1 MLFAVALADPDD
13 PNACDPSTGVPPNI
27 AAPDRELLRL
37 PGVAEATL
45 AAIKARGETLPEG
58 TVEGDLEK
66 AREAARRDGNDVAA
80 GGGACGEAAALLLR
94 SQERAVCE
102 ADVGLVD
109 SLRAELR
116 GGERDEVEDGDGD
129 GDAMEKK
136 RKKDEDSNGGDV
148 PSKAKGGEANARGR
162 REGFRAAPRY
172 AVRKHRLP
180 PEPRENRERGGVT
193 SPRTGRGVGRKTGH
207 PRSRR
212 GIRIAAVFARA

>member
-13 PNACDPSTGVPPNI
+13 PNACDPSTGVPSNI

-102 ADVGLVD
+102 RAFVGLVD
-109 SLRAELR
+109 SLQSRTRAA
-116 GGERDEVEDGDGD
+116 GGRVEDGDGD

-148 PSKAKGGEANARGR
+148 PSKAKGGKRTREGVARGSAPLQDTPYGSIVYLPNR
-162 REGFRAAPRY
+162 ARTEREEA
-172 AVRKHRLP
+172 
-180 PEPRENRERGGVT
+180 
-193 SPRTGRGVGRKTGH
+193 
-207 PRSRR
+207 
-212 GIRIAAVFARA
+212 